1 MGIGS
6 KYIFNPESLSFEKVR
21 LSIKGIVVR
30 VFTFFTASIVVA
42 IFYYLLFARFFDSPQ
57 ERMLRRENEQM
68 AFQYKIMQD
77 KLNQLEEVL
86 VDLQER
92 DDNIYRVIFE
102 SEPIPS
108 TVRQAGIGGI
118 NRYENLEGYSQ
129 SKLMI
134 ELAKKMDNISKQAY
148 VQSKSYDEVI
158 ELAKNKAEMLLC
170 IPAIQPVSNKDLKRT
185 ASGYGMRIDPVYK
198 IPRFHEGMDFTAPTG
213 TDVFVTG
220 NGVVESAERN
230 YGGYG
235 NCVVIDHGF
244 GIRTL
249 YGHLNAFNVRAGQ
262 KVSRGDIIGFVGNT
276 GKSTGPHLHYEVI
289 KNNKAVNPVNYY
301 FNDLTPDQYERMI
314 EISSSA
320 AQSFD

>member
-42 IFYYLLFARFFDSPQ
+42 ICYYLLFARFFDSPQ

-77 KLNQLEEVL
+77 KLNQMEEVL

-108 TVRQAGIGGI
+108 TIRQAGIGGI

-134 ELAKKMDNISKQAY
+134 ELAKKMDNHQ
-148 VQSKSYDEVI
+148 
-158 ELAKNKAEMLLC
+158 N
-170 IPAIQPVSNKDLKRT
+170 
-185 ASGYGMRIDPVYK
+185 
-198 IPRFHEGMDFTAPTG
+198 
-213 TDVFVTG
+213 
-220 NGVVESAERN
+220 
-230 YGGYG
+230 
-235 NCVVIDHGF
+235 
-244 GIRTL
+244 
-249 YGHLNAFNVRAGQ
+249 
-262 KVSRGDIIGFVGNT
+262 
-276 GKSTGPHLHYEVI
+276 
-289 KNNKAVNPVNYY
+289 
-301 FNDLTPDQYERMI
+301 
-314 EISSSA
+314 
-320 AQSFD
+320 

>member
-1 MGIGS
+1 MAKF
-6 KYIFNPESLSFEKVR
+6 KYHFNPESLSFDRIR
-21 LSIKGIVVR
+21 LTVGQKLFR
-30 VFTFFTASIVVA
+30 VGA
-42 IFYYLLFARFFDSPQ
+42 YLLSTLIVGGGLLLFISMFTDLPR
-57 ERMLRRENEQM
+57 ERILQRELSYLK
-68 AFQYKIMQD
+68 AQYELTD
-77 KLNQLEEVL
+77 KKLDQVESVL
-86 VDLQER
+86 AELQNR

-108 TVRQAGIGGI
+108 TIRQAGIGGI

-134 ELAKKMDNISKQAY
+134 ELAKKLDNISKQAY

-262 KVSRGDIIGFVGNT
+262 NVNRGDVIGFVGNT